1 MQLAEDIKPISYV
14 KSRAAEIIERI
25 AKTHQAIV
33 ITQNGEAK
41 AVLTDIETYQ
51 KQRDSI
57 AMLRLALLRN
67 QSIEKEGGVP
77 HEKATHDL
85 RSHLEQRLEEQ

>member
-1 MQLAEDIKPISYV
+1 MLLEEAVKPISYV

-51 KQRDSI
+51 KQRDAI

-67 QSIEKEGGVP
+67 QSIEKEGGVS
-77 HEKATHDL
+77 HADAKHDL
-85 RSHLEQRLEEQ
+85 RNYLEQRLEEQ